1 MCGIIGYTGPKAA
14 KNILLNALKRLE
26 YRGYDSAGIA
36 VINNE
41 LNVFKDKGDID
52 HLIDIT
58 PEFKGT
64 QGIGHTR
71 WATHG
76 KPIKNNS
83 HPFKG
88 CKGNF
93 AIVHNGIID
102 NFNELKDD
110 LLKKGHI
117 FSSETDTEVIV
128 HLLEDNY
135 EDNLEDAMRKVV
147 KKLRGSFAIVA
158 ITTFEKDKVVGA
170 RMISPLIVGVGHDE
184 NFIASD
190 VPAVLEYTN
199 NMIYLLDEEIVTIT
213 SKSVD
218 IQTFDGDPVERDS
231 QKVDMTLDGAEKG
244 GYEHFMLKEIFE
256 QPKAI
261 HNTLLGEVLNFD
273 SYVNSNHISNI
284 KIIACGTSY
293 HAGLVGKHII
303 ENLANIPTTVELAS
317 EYRFQAEAGERPLV
331 IAISQSGETLDT
343 MSAIRLARRRGL
355 RTMSIVNIVSSTLTR
370 ETDETF
376 YTRADLEIGVAAT
389 KTYITQIIAMYI
401 LAIRFGRANGS
412 LSPDRARRM
421 TNRLRDLPKQVK
433 IILNDAQDIKRIAEK
448 IADSRS
454 MFFLGRNINYPVALE
469 GALKMKEISY
479 IHAEGYP
486 GGELKHGPLALIT
499 EETPVIAIAV
509 KDYTYEKMLGNI
521 GEVSAR
527 GSPVVGIGNKSDNE
541 LKRYVDEVIKIPD
554 VHYLFTPVLTS
565 VVMQLLSYYVAD
577 ARDCEIDKP
586 RHLAKS
592 VTVE

>member
-14 KNILLNALKRLE
+14 KDILLNALKRLE

-36 VINNE
+36 VINDE

-52 HLIDIT
+52 HLINIT
-58 PEFKGT
+58 PDFKGT

-88 CKGNF
+88 CKGKF

-102 NFNELKDD
+102 NFNELKDE
-110 LLKKGHI
+110 LMKEGHI

-128 HLLEDNY
+128 HLLENYY
-135 EDNLEDAMRKVV
+135 EDNLEDAMKKVV
-147 KKLRGSFAIVA
+147 KRLRGSYAIVA

-170 RMISPLIVGVGHDE
+170 RMISPLIVGVGHNE

-199 NMIYLLDEEIVTIT
+199 KMIYLLDEEIVAIT
-213 SKSVD
+213 SKGVE
-218 IQTFDGDPVERDS
+218 IQTFDGDPVERDW

-273 SYVNSNHISNI
+273 SYANSNHISNI

-293 HAGLVGKHII
+293 HAGFVGKHII
-303 ENLANIPTTVELAS
+303 ENLAKIPVTVELAS
-317 EYRFQAEAGERPLV
+317 EYRFLADAGERPLV

-343 MSAIRLARRRGL
+343 MTAVRLARRRGL
-355 RTMSIVNIVSSTLTR
+355 RTMSIVNIVGSTLTR

-401 LAIRFGRANGS
+401 LGIRFGRANGS

-421 TNRLRDLPKQVK
+421 INRLRDLPKQVK
-433 IILNDAQDIKRIAEK
+433 TILNNADNIKRIAEK
-448 IADSRS
+448 IADSQS

-499 EETPVIAIAV
+499 EKTPVIAVAV

-521 GEVSAR
+521 GEVAAR
-527 GSPVVGIGNKSDNE
+527 GSPVVGIGNQSDKE
-541 LKRYVDEVIKIPD
+541 LKRYVDEVIPIPD

-577 ARDCEIDKP
+577 ARNCEIDKP

>member
-1 MCGIIGYTGPKAA
+1 MCGIIGYTGSKAA
-14 KNILLNALKRLE
+14 KDILLKSLKRLE

-36 VINNE
+36 VVDDE
-41 LNVFKDKGDID
+41 LNVFKDKGDMD
-52 HLIDIT
+52 HLMSIT
-58 PEFKGT
+58 PDFKGT
-64 QGIGHTR
+64 MGIGHTR

-76 KPIKNNS
+76 KPLKNNS

-88 CKGNF
+88 CKGEF
-93 AIVHNGIID
+93 AIVHNGIIE
-102 NFNELKDD
+102 NFNELKDE
-110 LLKKGHI
+110 LMKKGHV
-117 FSSETDTEVIV
+117 FTSETDTEVIV
-128 HLLEDNY
+128 HLLEENY
-135 EDNLEDAMRKVV
+135 DGVLEEAIRKVV
-147 KKLRGSFAIVA
+147 KLLKGSFAIAA
-158 ITTFEKDKVVGA
+158 ISRAEKDKVVGA
-170 RMISPLIVGVGHDE
+170 RMISPLIVGVGDNE

-190 VPAVLEYTN
+190 VPAILEYTN
-199 NMIYLLDEEIVTIT
+199 TMIYLLDEEIVTVSHDSI
-213 SKSVD
+213 D
-218 IQTFDGDPVERDS
+218 IMTFDGTPVERES
-231 QKVDMTLDGAEKG
+231 QIVDMTLDGAEKG

-261 HNTLLGEVLNFD
+261 HNTLLGEVLNFEN
-273 SYVNSNHISNI
+273 YNNHNHITSI

-303 ENLANIPTTVELAS
+303 ENLANIPVTVEMAS
-317 EYRFQAEAGERPLV
+317 EYRFSAHAGERPLV

-343 MSAIRLARRRGL
+343 MSAVRLAKKRGL
-355 RTMSIVNIVSSTLTR
+355 RTMGIVNIVGSTLTR

-401 LAIRFGRANGS
+401 LAIRFGKANGS
-412 LSPDRARRM
+412 LGPDRARRM
-421 TNRLRDLPKQVK
+421 INRLRDLPKQVR
-433 IILNDAQDIKRIAEK
+433 IILNQADKIEK
-448 IADSRS
+448 MAKGISDSSS

-499 EETPVIAIAV
+499 EDTPVIAIAV

-527 GSPVVGIGNKSDNE
+527 GSPVIGIGNVSDKE
-541 LKRYVDEVIKIPD
+541 LSRYTDEVITIPD

-565 VVMQLLSYYVAD
+565 VVMQLLSYHVANI
-577 ARDCEIDKP
+577 RDCEIDKP